1 MTLKVLCLPLPFN
14 HEFDDYFWLM
24 SNHLL
29 RYFLD
34 QSINQMFQWFF
45 HFPIFHFHSLNLEH
59 FLITLTTNFWT
70 KVYFYQKSQD
80 STDIYLCFCKNQTW
94 HFLVFQKKTAR
105 LPGEIPNQLQ
115 TTERNKYFYNTVS
128 KNVKSQENQYYQR
141 LQFLT

>member
-59 FLITLTTNFWT
+59 FLITLTTNFWI
-70 KVYFYQKSQD
+70 KVYFYQRNSRFHRH
-80 STDIYLCFCKNQTW
+80 L
-94 HFLVFQKKTAR
+94 LVFFQEPAQQKWKS
-105 LPGEIPNQLQ
+105 PNLWSMYVWLLLATLQEGFGYVKWFMAAFTQQLSFAVLACC
-115 TTERNKYFYNTVS
+115 RV
-128 KNVKSQENQYYQR
+128 
-141 LQFLT
+141 FL